1 MPSLKEFRSRIA
13 SVKSTRKITAA
24 MKMVAASKLRKAEA
38 KAAQGREYLKRMTN
52 MIANLTSDAKFDE
65 IHHPLLLG
73 TGKEDAHLMIVL
85 TSDNGLCGSFNSSVT
100 RLAARKIN
108 ELLSHGK
115 KVKIISLGK
124 KGGVFFRREYP
135 KQLIKSVDNFGH
147 KDVVFKDAAEISQE
161 VQKMFLNGEFD
172 VFTVVYN
179 EFKSV
184 IAQKPTAKKLIP
196 FDMSLLLGDKIVPNK
211 VDVDIDSEISTSLY
225 TFEPN
230 KEDIFT
236 KLVPLN
242 LSLQI
247 FKAFIDNSAGE
258 KAARMTA
265 MESATNNANTMIDNL
280 TLRYNRARQA
290 YITKELIEII
300 SGAEAV

>member
-1 MPSLKEFRSRIA
+1 MPSLKEFRNRIA
-13 SVKSTRKITAA
+13 SVKSTRKITSA

-38 KAAQGREYLKRMTN
+38 KAEQGREYLRRMN
-52 MIANLTSDAKFDE
+52 KMIANLTSDLKFDE
-65 IHHPLLLG
+65 NYHPLLLG
-73 TGKEDAHLMIVL
+73 TGKEDVHLFVVL

-108 ELLSHGK
+108 ELLLQGK
-115 KVKIISLGK
+115 EVKVITLGR

-135 KQLIKSVDNFGH
+135 KLLIKSVDNFGH
-147 KDVVFKDAAEISQE
+147 KDVSFKDASELFQEI
-161 VQKMFLNGEFD
+161 QKMFSNKEFD
-172 VFTVVYN
+172 VFNIVYN

-184 IAQKPTAKKLIP
+184 MVQKPITKKLIP
-196 FDMSLLLGDKIVPNK
+196 FDMSLLLNSKADK
-211 VDVDIDSEISTSLY
+211 DEEISEVNACKSLY
-225 TFEPN
+225 TFEPS

-265 MESATNNANTMIDNL
+265 MDSATNNANAMINNL